1 MQWNIT
7 LKGRTRLKLKRLDNQ
22 NKEQLSMIEVAYE
35 ILNETNQMYEFNDLL
50 VNIQEYLGLP
60 GVSLESRMSIFYT
73 ELNSDGRFISLGENR
88 WGLRDWYPIDSVD
101 EEIISSIDDEE
112 IRSKHKIKN
121 KKTNVFAASADDDMI
136 DYSDDDPEDHE
147 LLEEDFDEVDV
158 EEEEE
163 EDDAEEET
171 KDKELR
177 VYASDLEKLGDDEPE
192 DELEDGI
199 EGDLTVIDDDDLEE
213 EEDF

>member
-1 MQWNIT
+1 M
-7 LKGRTRLKLKRLDNQ
+7 KLKRLDNQ